1 MHKGREMK
9 KLIEIIT
16 KVLPIKTQIS
26 KISKVK
32 MDSRAVEKDD
42 IFFALNNGKK
52 YIDDVLKKGASLV
65 VCDDKNWE
73 GHERVA
79 VVEDTLTAMQ
89 KLAHEYRKAL
99 SVKIIGVVGSNGKT
113 TTKDIIYSV
122 LSEKYRCI
130 KTEGNYNNH
139 IGVPYTLLQ
148 IDDDTEFAVVE
159 MGMSS
164 RGEIKILCD
173 IALPDYGVITNIGD
187 SHLEFLIN
195 RDNVFLEKSEIK
207 NYVSPENLIL
217 FGDDVYLK
225 NLHGIK
231 TGFEKNN
238 RYIIEDYHETPEG
251 TAFKIENEIY
261 SFPMNGKH
269 NCINASLGTTI
280 GKLTGLSCDEIR
292 RGLLKCKVTAMRFE
306 KVEKYGITYIN
317 DAYNASPISM
327 RYSLE
332 TLESAYKGVSKIA
345 VLADMGELGKDEL
358 KYHEDVLKYAVSLD
372 IDKII
377 LFGKLMKEASK
388 VIEKDSEK
396 EKLITA
402 ETKDEIK
409 EIIRKN
415 FADRVILLKG
425 SNFNHLWEI
434 ME

>member
-1 MHKGREMK
+1 MK

-65 VCDDKNWE
+65 VCDDKSWE

-89 KLAHEYRKAL
+89 ELAHEYRKAL

-164 RGEIKILCD
+164 RGEIKTLCD
-173 IALPDYGVITNIGD
+173 IALPDYGVMTNIGD

-238 RYIIEDYHETPEG
+238 RYIIEDYHETSEG
-251 TAFKIENEIY
+251 TAFKIENEEY

-269 NCINASLGTTI
+269 NCINASLGVTV
-280 GKLTGLSCDEIR
+280 GKLVGLSYDEIR
-292 RGLLKCKVTAMRFE
+292 RGLLKCKITSMRFE

-358 KYHEDVLKYAVSLD
+358 KYHKDVLKYAVSLD

-377 LFGKLMKEASK
+377 LFGKLMKEASE

>member
-1 MHKGREMK
+1 MK
-9 KLIEIIT
+9 KLVEIIT
-16 KVLPIKTQIS
+16 KVLPIKTKIE

-32 MDSRAVEKDD
+32 MDSRIVEKNDV
-42 IFFALNNGKK
+42 FFALNNGKN
-52 YIDDVLKKGASLV
+52 YIDDVLKKGAALV
-65 VCDDKNWE
+65 VCDDKKWA
-73 GHERVA
+73 GHERVV
-79 VVEDTLTAMQ
+79 VVENTLTAMQ
-89 KLAHEYRKAL
+89 NLAHEYRKAL
-99 SVKIIGVVGSNGKT
+99 SVKIVGIVGSNGKT

-148 IDDDTEFAVVE
+148 IDDNTEFAVVE

-164 RGEIKILCD
+164 RGEIKALCD
-173 IALPDYGVITNIGD
+173 IALPDYAVITNIGD

-225 NLHGIK
+225 NLSGIK
-231 TGFEKNN
+231 IGFEKNN
-238 RYIIEDYHETPEG
+238 DYVIENYHETAEG
-251 TAFKIENEIY
+251 TAFEIEGREYI
-261 SFPMNGKH
+261 FPMNGKH
-269 NCINASLGTTI
+269 NCINASLGVSM
-280 GKLTGLSCDEIR
+280 GKLAGLSDDEIR
-292 RGLLKCKVTAMRFE
+292 TGLLNCKVTSMRFE
-306 KVEKYGITYIN
+306 KKIKNGITYIN
-317 DAYNASPISM
+317 DAYNASPVSM

-332 TLESAYKGVSKIA
+332 TLENAYKNIPKIA
-345 VLADMGELGKDEL
+345 VLADMGALGKDEL
-358 KYHEDVLKYAVSLD
+358 KYHEDILRFAVSLD

-388 VIEKDSEK
+388 VIENREK
-396 EKLITA
+396 AEKLITA

-409 EIIRKN
+409 GIIRKN
-415 FADRVILLKG
+415 FTDRVILLKG

>member
-139 IGVPYTLLQ
+139 IGVPYTILQ
-148 IDDDTEFAVVE
+148 LKEDDEFSVVE
-159 MGMSS
+159 M
-164 RGEIKILCD
+164 
-173 IALPDYGVITNIGD
+173 V
-187 SHLEFLIN
+187 
-195 RDNVFLEKSEIK
+195 
-207 NYVSPENLIL
+207 
-217 FGDDVYLK
+217 
-225 NLHGIK
+225 
-231 TGFEKNN
+231 
-238 RYIIEDYHETPEG
+238 
-251 TAFKIENEIY
+251 
-261 SFPMNGKH
+261 
-269 NCINASLGTTI
+269 
-280 GKLTGLSCDEIR
+280 
-292 RGLLKCKVTAMRFE
+292 
-306 KVEKYGITYIN
+306 
-317 DAYNASPISM
+317 
-327 RYSLE
+327 
-332 TLESAYKGVSKIA
+332 
-345 VLADMGELGKDEL
+345 
-358 KYHEDVLKYAVSLD
+358 
-372 IDKII
+372 
-377 LFGKLMKEASK
+377 
-388 VIEKDSEK
+388 
-396 EKLITA
+396 
-402 ETKDEIK
+402 
-409 EIIRKN
+409 
-415 FADRVILLKG
+415 
-425 SNFNHLWEI
+425 
-434 ME
+434 